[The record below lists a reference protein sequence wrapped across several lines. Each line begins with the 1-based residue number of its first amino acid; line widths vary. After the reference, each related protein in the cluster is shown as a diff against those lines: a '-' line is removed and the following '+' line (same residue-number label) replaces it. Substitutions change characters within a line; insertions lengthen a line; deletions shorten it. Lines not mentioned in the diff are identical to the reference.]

1 MKARFIA
8 EDASRLPVRRKCYLA
23 EVPRSTFYASQDRPE
38 SRRVRRDRY
47 LLMYIQEVYV
57 KSRRTYG
64 SRRIY
69 AELHQRGIRCSV
81 NRIARLMKQHGI
93 VAVQHRKYRP
103 TTDSGHSFPVAPN
116 RLGRNFEADQ
126 RNRVWVADITYI
138 PTDEGWLYLATELDL
153 YSHRIVGWSL
163 SSRIS
168 RQLVL
173 DALNMAVGLRRPG
186 TGLIHHSDRG
196 VQYACG
202 DFQQLLKRHGMVA
215 SMSRKG
221 DPYDNA
227 VAESFFRTL
236 KVELVYLRRFRTR
249 AEAKAAIVEY
259 IELFYNRWRRHS
271 SLDYLSPAEYE
282 ELVLHSS
289 NNTI

>member
-1 MKARFIA
+1 
-8 EDASRLPVRRKCYLA
+8 
-23 EVPRSTFYASQDRPE
+23 
-38 SRRVRRDRY
+38 
-47 LLMYIQEVYV
+47 MYIQETYE

-69 AELHQRGIRCSV
+69 AELHRRGIRCSV
-81 NRIARLMKQHGI
+81 NRIARLMRLHHI
-93 VAVQHRKYRP
+93 VPVQHRKYRP
-103 TTDSGHSFPVAPN
+103 TTDSKHGFPVAPN
-116 RLGRNFEADQ
+116 RLGRNFEAEQ
-126 RNRVWVADITYI
+126 RNRIWVADITYI

-202 DFQQLLKRHGMVA
+202 DFQKLLKRHGMVA

-236 KVELVYLRRFRTR
+236 KVELVYRRRFRTR

-259 IELFYNRWRRHS
+259 IELFYNRRRRHS

-282 ELVLHSS
+282 ELALAA
-289 NNTI
+289 

>member
-1 MKARFIA
+1 MRVRLIA
-8 EDASRLPVRRKCYLA
+8 EDKSRLPVRRKCHLA

-38 SRRVRRDRY
+38 SRRERRNRY
-47 LLMYIQEVYV
+47 LLVHINGVFE
-57 KSRRTYG
+57 KSRHTYG

-69 AELHQRGIRCSV
+69 AELHRRGIRCSV

-93 VAVQHRKYRP
+93 VAVQRRKYRH
-103 TTDSGHSFPVAPN
+103 TTDSKHGYPVAPN
-116 RLGRNFEADQ
+116 RLNRNFETAEPD
-126 RNRVWVADITYI
+126 RVYVADISYI
-138 PTDEGWLYLATELDL
+138 WTDEGWFYLATEMDL

-163 SSRIS
+163 SSRLC

-173 DALNMAVGLRRPG
+173 DAFDMAVGRRRPG
-186 TGLIHHSDRG
+186 PGLIHHSDRG

-202 DFQQLLKRHGMVA
+202 DFQKLLKRHGMVP

-236 KVELVYLRRFRTR
+236 KVELVYQRRFRTR

-259 IELFYNRWRRHS
+259 IELFYNSWRRHS
-271 SLDYLSPAEYE
+271 SLGYLSPAEYE
-282 ELVLHSS
+282 KQTHAV
-289 NNTI
+289 

>member
-1 MKARFIA
+1 MKARVIA
-8 EDASRLPVRRKCYLA
+8 EHPGRLPVRRKCQLA
-23 EVPRSTFYASQDRPE
+23 ELPRSSFYASRDRAE
-38 SRRVRRDRY
+38 SQRERRNRY
-47 LLMYIQEVYV
+47 LLMFIGEVYEQ
-57 KSRRTYG
+57 SRHVYG
-64 SRRIY
+64 SRRIH
-69 AELHQRGIRCSV
+69 AELRKRGIRCSL
-81 NRIARLMKQHGI
+81 NRVARLMKRHNI

-116 RLGRNFEADQ
+116 LLGRKFQTAQPD
-126 RNRVWVADITYI
+126 RVWVADITYI

-163 SSRIS
+163 SSWLT

-173 DALNMAVGLRRPG
+173 DAFEMAAGRRRPKP
-186 TGLIHHSDRG
+186 GLIHHSDRG

-202 DFQQLLKRHGMVA
+202 DFQRALKRYGVVP

-236 KVELVYLRRFRTR
+236 KVELVYRRRFRTR
-249 AEAKAAIVEY
+249 AEAKAEIVEY
-259 IELFYNRWRRHS
+259 VELFYNSRRLHS
-271 SLDYLSPAEYE
+271 SLGYLSPNDFEKQADA
-282 ELVLHSS
+282 V
-289 NNTI
+289 

>member
-1 MKARFIA
+1 LRARFIV
-8 EDASRLPVRRKCYLA
+8 EDKSQLPVRRKCHLA
-23 EVPRSTFYASQDRPE
+23 EMPKSTFYASQDRPE
-38 SRRVRRDRY
+38 SKRERRNRY
-47 LLMYIQEVYV
+47 LLMFIKDVYV
-57 KSRRTYG
+57 ESRRTYG

-69 AELHQRGIRCSV
+69 AELKQRRIRCSV
-81 NRIARLMKQHGI
+81 NRIARLMKQHDI

-103 TTDSGHSFPVAPN
+103 TTDSGHDFPVAPN
-116 RLGRNFEADQ
+116 RLGRHFQAPQRDQ
-126 RNRVWVADITYI
+126 VWVADITYI

-153 YSHRIVGWSL
+153 FSHRIVGWSL
-163 SSRIS
+163 SSRLS

-173 DALNMAVGLRRPG
+173 DALKQAVGLRRPG
-186 TGLIHHSDRG
+186 SGLIHHSDRG

-202 DFQQLLKRHGMVA
+202 DFQQLLARHGMIP

-236 KVELVYLRRFRTR
+236 KVELVYRRRFRTR
-249 AEAKAAIVEY
+249 LEAKAAIVEY
-259 IELFYNRWRRHS
+259 IELFYNRRRRHS

-282 ELVLHSS
+282 ELALAA
-289 NNTI
+289 

>member
-1 MKARFIA
+1 VVLLVWIKDVF
-8 EDASRLPVRRKCYLA
+8 EQSRH
-23 EVPRSTFYASQDRPE
+23 
-38 SRRVRRDRY
+38 
-47 LLMYIQEVYV
+47 
-57 KSRRTYG
+57 TYG

-69 AELHQRGIRCSV
+69 AELHKRGIRCSV
-81 NRIARLMKQHGI
+81 NRVAKLMKQHSI

-103 TTDSGHSFPVAPN
+103 TTNSKHDFPVAPN

-173 DALNMAVGLRRPG
+173 DALEMAVGLRRPG
-186 TGLIHHSDRG
+186 AGLIHHSDRG

-202 DFQQLLKRHGMVA
+202 DFQKLLQAAWHGC

-236 KVELVYLRRFRTR
+236 KVELVYRRRFRTR
-249 AEAKAAIVEY
+249 AEAKAAIVEF

-271 SLDYLSPAEYE
+271 SLGYLSPAEYE
-282 ELVLHSS
+282 ELALVA
-289 NNTI
+289 

>member
-1 MKARFIA
+1 MPK
-8 EDASRLPVRRKCYLA
+8 
-23 EVPRSTFYASQDRPE
+23 STFYASQDRPE
-38 SRRVRRDRY
+38 SKRERRNRY
-47 LLMYIQEVYV
+47 LLMFIKDVYV
-57 KSRRTYG
+57 ESRRTYG

-69 AELHQRGIRCSV
+69 AELKQRRIRCSV
-81 NRIARLMKQHGI
+81 NRIARLMKQHDI

-103 TTDSGHSFPVAPN
+103 TTDSGHDFPVAPN
-116 RLGRNFEADQ
+116 RLGRHFQAPQRDQ
-126 RNRVWVADITYI
+126 VWVADITYI

-153 YSHRIVGWSL
+153 FSHRIVGWSL
-163 SSRIS
+163 SSRLS

-173 DALNMAVGLRRPG
+173 DALKQAVGLRRPG
-186 TGLIHHSDRG
+186 SGLIHHSDRG

-202 DFQQLLKRHGMVA
+202 DFQQLLARHGMIP

-236 KVELVYLRRFRTR
+236 KVELVYRRRFRTR
-249 AEAKAAIVEY
+249 LEAKAAIVEY
-259 IELFYNRWRRHS
+259 IELFYNRRRRHS

-282 ELVLHSS
+282 ELALAA
-289 NNTI
+289 

>member
-1 MKARFIA
+1 LRARLIA
-8 EDASRLPVRRKCYLA
+8 EDESRLPVRRKCHLA
-23 EVPRSTFYASQDRPE
+23 EMPRSTFYASRNRPE
-38 SRRVRRDRY
+38 SRRERRNRY
-47 LLMYIQEVYV
+47 LLVHIRETYD

-69 AELHQRGIRCSV
+69 AELSKRGIRCSV
-81 NRIARLMKQHGI
+81 NRIAWLMRQNDI

-126 RNRVWVADITYI
+126 KNRVWVADITYI

-163 SSRIS
+163 SSRLN
-168 RQLVL
+168 RQLAL
-173 DALNMAVGLRRPG
+173 DALAMAAGLRRPG
-186 TGLIHHSDRG
+186 AGLIHHSDRG

-202 DFQQLLKRHGMVA
+202 DFQKLLGRHGMVA

-259 IELFYNRWRRHS
+259 IELFYNRRRRHS

-282 ELVLHSS
+282 ELGLAA
-289 NNTI
+289 

>member
-1 MKARFIA
+1 MRVRLIA
-8 EDASRLPVRRKCYLA
+8 EDKSRLPVRRKCHLA

-38 SRRVRRDRY
+38 SQRERRNRY
-47 LLMYIQEVYV
+47 LLMHIKGVFE
-57 KSRRTYG
+57 KSRHTYG

-69 AELHQRGIRCSV
+69 AELHGRGIRCSV

-93 VAVQHRKYRP
+93 VAVQRRKYRH
-103 TTDSGHSFPVAPN
+103 TTDSKHGYPVAPN
-116 RLGRNFEADQ
+116 RLNRNFATAVPD
-126 RNRVWVADITYI
+126 RVYVADISYI
-138 PTDEGWLYLATELDL
+138 WTDEGWLYLATELDL
-153 YSHRIVGWSL
+153 CSHRIVGWSL
-163 SSRIS
+163 SSRLG

-173 DALNMAVGLRRPG
+173 DALDMAVGRRQPG
-186 TGLIHHSDRG
+186 PGLIHHSDRG

-202 DFQQLLKRHGMVA
+202 DFQKLLKRHGMVP

-236 KVELVYLRRFRTR
+236 KVELVYQRRFRTR

-259 IELFYNRWRRHS
+259 IELFYNSWRRHS
-271 SLDYLSPAEYE
+271 SLGYLSPAEYE
-282 ELVLHSS
+282 KQTHAV
-289 NNTI
+289 